1 MEELS
6 KILEKFDPITLKEM
20 DSVKLMNRSD
30 TKFIFRA
37 DQLPFFLEQL
47 TDDFYMLDINGIRQ
61 NKYETLYYDTA
72 DFKFFNDHQRGKTNR
87 NKVRHRI
94 YVESALHFFE
104 IKNKNNK
111 GRTIKERIKLKQ
123 VDFNISGKSED
134 FLFEKTHLKGDQLMP
149 VLWGNYTR
157 ITLVNKNLPERL
169 TIDTNLFFKQGDI
182 EKSIPEI
189 VIAEL
194 KQDKSSKSFFA
205 QLMHQ
210 YHIKQASISKY
221 CYGVIFLYKNIRMNN
236 FKPNLI
242 TLNKIC
248 YGKI

>member
-1 MEELS
+1 MEEIS
-6 KILEKFDPITLKEM
+6 EILKKFEPITLEKM

-30 TKFIFRA
+30 TKFIFKA
-37 DQLPFFLEQL
+37 EQLPVFLNQL
-47 TDDFYMLDINGIRQ
+47 TDEFYVLDVNGIRQ
-61 NKYETLYYDTA
+61 NKYETLYYDTV
-72 DFKFFNDHQRGKTNR
+72 DFKFYNDHQRGKADR
-87 NKVRHRI
+87 NKVRHRL
-94 YVESALHFFE
+94 YVDSGLHFFE

-123 VDFNISGKSED
+123 LEYKIEGKSEA
-134 FLFEKTHLKGDQLMP
+134 FLFNKTQMNGKELEPK
-149 VLWGNYTR
+149 LWGNYTR
-157 ITLVNKNLPERL
+157 ITLVNKHLPERL
-169 TIDTNLFFKQGDI
+169 TIDTNLFFKFGEK
-182 EKSIPEI
+182 EKSLPEI

-205 QLMHQ
+205 QLMNK
-210 YHIKQASISKY
+210 YRIKQASISKY
-221 CYGVIFLYKNIRMNN
+221 CYGVIFLYNNIKMNN

>member
-1 MEELS
+1 MEEIIQ
-6 KILEKFDPITLKEM
+6 ILNKFEPITLKEM

-30 TKFIFRA
+30 TKFIFRI
-37 DQLPFFLEQL
+37 DQLPFFLNLLSEN
-47 TDDFYMLDINGIRQ
+47 FYVLDVDGVRQ
-61 NKYETLYYDTA
+61 SRYETLYYDTE
-72 DFKFFNDHQRGKTNR
+72 DFSFFNDHQRGKANR
-87 NKVRHRI
+87 NKVRHRL
-94 YVESALHFFE
+94 YVDSNLHFFE

-123 VDFNISGKSED
+123 VEYSITGKSEN
-134 FLFEKTHLKGDQLMP
+134 FLYEKIHLKGIQLKP
-149 VLWGNYTR
+149 VLWGNYSR
-157 ITLVNKNLPERL
+157 ITLVNKYLPERL
-169 TIDTNLFFKQGDI
+169 TIDTNLYFKNDDNQ
-182 EKSIPEI
+182 KAIPEI

-205 QLMHQ
+205 QLMHNS
-210 YHIKQASISKY
+210 HIKQASISKY
-221 CYGVIFLYKNIRMNN
+221 CYGVIFLYENIKMNN